1 LSALVVVATVLQ
13 GSLLTPLSL
22 TYRPNLPLLIVICGA
37 WMTGAGGGAWLGF
50 WAGLFMA
57 ALSSMFVG
65 SFTFSYLVVGWCVGR
80 AREEVYGDWPT
91 LLIPVAGLGTFAAEF
106 IFFLWNPRHVW
117 APFSLLGQAG
127 ANAVLAFLVY
137 FPLAAIVRR
146 LKR

>member
-1 LSALVVVATVLQ
+1 
-13 GSLLTPLSL
+13 
-22 TYRPNLPLLIVICGA
+22 
-37 WMTGAGGGAWLGF
+37 
-50 WAGLFMA
+50 
-57 ALSSMFVG
+57 
-65 SFTFSYLVVGWCVGR
+65 
-80 AREEVYGDWPT
+80 VYGDWPT